1 MKKIYYIII
10 CILIIFTT
18 GCSKTNEKIT
28 LDEKYYNNGEFIKVN
43 SDELSKYDNENYIL
57 YSYNSY
63 CAFQIPCEDIFKEF
77 MNKYKI
83 DLLSISFEEFKN
95 TKYYKKIKY
104 APSIIIISKGKIL
117 AYLDPNSDDD
127 LDKYQD
133 VNKLEEW
140 IKEYIEISNNI
151 N

>member
-1 MKKIYYIII
+1 MDNIKYLK
-10 CILIIFTT
+10 LII
-18 GCSKTNEKIT
+18 EKVRW
-28 LDEKYYNNGEFIKVN
+28 L
-43 SDELSKYDNENYIL
+43 DNENYIL
-57 YSYNSY
+57 YTYNNY
-63 CAFQIPCEDIFKEF
+63 CAFSIPCEDVFKEF

-133 VNKLEEW
+133 ANKLEEW